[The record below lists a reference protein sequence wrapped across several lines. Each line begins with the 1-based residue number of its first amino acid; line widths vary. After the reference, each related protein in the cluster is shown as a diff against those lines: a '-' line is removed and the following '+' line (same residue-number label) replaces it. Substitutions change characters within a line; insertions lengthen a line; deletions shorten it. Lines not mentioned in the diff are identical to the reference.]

1 MRIAAGIFPDDILE
15 LNGVSPSL
23 NVTKAR
29 ENAVCLACRSAK
41 LLCGKPSCPI
51 LLKARVFTKIKA
63 RLDTSEIIGDSPPS
77 AFVGRFGYPK
87 VSFGPMIPPVEGE
100 TSIYDTPERW
110 LRFSFDRIIEYR
122 SLLIRGKE
130 RAHVGEAR
138 EPHGLLEQLQITMLS
153 SRPVASQMLLKKPP
167 FPVLTVNE
175 DSPPFGPSGTL
186 LKYGFSPGSSDR
198 RVEKAHYDRDL
209 KAVDAVCQLYEGGL
223 PVSRIQKAFSV
234 GMFGVAKNRKMVPTR
249 WSITAV
255 DSNLSLWLLDRV
267 KQFPTL
273 DEFRVFSYDHLN
285 NRYFIMLIPA
295 NYSYEWIEAWFPNT
309 VWNQGGSSPEVM
321 GDFEPYWGRTTYAAP
336 GGCYYSVRLATAEY
350 LASQRRQAT
359 VLALR
364 EIYPGYLLP
373 LGVWTVREAIRAAMN
388 SAPVVFDNFEAAF
401 DHILSGFQIRR
412 EYWIHA
418 STIIKEMLHQRKIS
432 DFV

>member
-1 MRIAAGIFPDDILE
+1 
-15 LNGVSPSL
+15 
-23 NVTKAR
+23 
-29 ENAVCLACRSAK
+29 
-41 LLCGKPSCPI
+41 
-51 LLKARVFTKIKA
+51 
-63 RLDTSEIIGDSPPS
+63 
-77 AFVGRFGYPK
+77 
-87 VSFGPMIPPVEGE
+87 
-100 TSIYDTPERW
+100 
-110 LRFSFDRIIEYR
+110 
-122 SLLIRGKE
+122 
-130 RAHVGEAR
+130 
-138 EPHGLLEQLQITMLS
+138 
-153 SRPVASQMLLKKPP
+153 
-167 FPVLTVNE
+167 
-175 DSPPFGPSGTL
+175 
-186 LKYGFSPGSSDR
+186 
-198 RVEKAHYDRDL
+198 
-209 KAVDAVCQLYEGGL
+209 
-223 PVSRIQKAFSV
+223 VSRIQKAFSV

-267 KQFPTL
+267 KQFPSL
-273 DEFRVFSYDHLN
+273 DEYRVFSYDHLN

-321 GDFEPYWGRTTYAAP
+321 GDFEPFWGRTTYAAP

-350 LASQRRQAT
+350 LVSQRRQAT

-388 SAPVVFDNFEAAF
+388 SAPAVFDNFEAAF
-401 DHILSGFQIRR
+401 SHILSGFQIRR

>member
-1 MRIAAGIFPDDILE
+1 
-15 LNGVSPSL
+15 
-23 NVTKAR
+23 
-29 ENAVCLACRSAK
+29 
-41 LLCGKPSCPI
+41 
-51 LLKARVFTKIKA
+51 
-63 RLDTSEIIGDSPPS
+63 
-77 AFVGRFGYPK
+77 
-87 VSFGPMIPPVEGE
+87 
-100 TSIYDTPERW
+100 
-110 LRFSFDRIIEYR
+110 
-122 SLLIRGKE
+122 
-130 RAHVGEAR
+130 
-138 EPHGLLEQLQITMLS
+138 
-153 SRPVASQMLLKKPP
+153 MLLKKPP

-209 KAVDAVCQLYEGGL
+209 KAVDAVCRLYEGGL
-223 PVSRIQKAFSV
+223 PVSRIQRAFSV

-267 KQFPTL
+267 REFPTL
-273 DEFRVFSYDHLN
+273 DEYRVFSYDHLN
-285 NRYFIMLIPA
+285 NRYFVMLIPA

-321 GDFEPYWGRTTYAAP
+321 GDFEPFWGRTTYAAP

-388 SAPVVFDNFEAAF
+388 STPVVFDNFEAAF
-401 DHILSGFQIRR
+401 SHILSGFQIRR

-418 STIIKEMLHQRKIS
+418 STIIKEMLHQRRIS